1 MAVEDHNGL
10 LRLEG
15 GGVFGEKAGH
25 FIVMPMTELFDPPLG
40 SILHGK
46 LQYSDKIMLPKSFI
60 YEVLGRKLEPPWHFE
75 ITPLDDLYTGAPS
88 PFLAPSLAHWRRR
101 HPVQALH
108 ASNFDFRAPENYIF
122 MPDWMMLSLRLRPR
136 DVVAMRFV
144 RLPEGGLV
152 SFQPHQAAFNK
163 LANVHAVL
171 EQELK
176 YYSCVTQGTTIRFKH
191 NGKEYALDVLETLGP
206 KDVKVDAIKIQD
218 SDIRTD
224 IRPSKEEE
232 KIRRRKPAAGA
243 SGTTAKGETTKRE
256 GIVKGR
262 KET

>member
-1 MAVEDHNGL
+1 MEDHNGL
-10 LRLEG
+10 LKLEG
-15 GGVFGEKAGH
+15 GGVFGEKPGH

-40 SILHGK
+40 SILHDK

-75 ITPLDDLYTGAPS
+75 ITPLDDRYTSAPS
-88 PFLAPSLAHWRRR
+88 PRQAAALRAWRRER
-101 HPVQALH
+101 SIPCLH
-108 ASNFDFRAPENYIF
+108 CSNFDFRAPEHYIF
-122 MPDWMMLSLRLRPR
+122 IPDWMMKALRLRPR
-136 DVVAMRFV
+136 DVVSMRFV

-152 SFQPHQAAFNK
+152 SLQPHQAAFNK
-163 LANVHAVL
+163 LSNVHAVL

-191 NGKEYALDVLETLGP
+191 NGKEYALDVVETLGP
-206 KDVKVDAIKIQD
+206 KDVKVPAIKVQD

-232 KIRRRKPAAGA
+232 EKRKRKQAAA
-243 SGTTAKGETTKRE
+243 TAAQRARE
-256 GIVKGR
+256 EEEGP
-262 KET
+262 EEEE